1 MIRIRDLYVGYGS
14 EPVLKGVNLDI
25 EPGGINV
32 LLGPNGSGKTTLLK
46 TVMGLLK
53 PLKGHVSVMGLEPYG
68 NPVEV
73 RRSIGYLPEED
84 IVYHSLKV
92 KEYLGFVAR
101 VYGVPRDRFEESI
114 GRVMDAFMIR
124 DYSGQAIG
132 ELSHGLKRRVM
143 LAAAFVHDPPILLLD
158 EPFIG
163 IDPRIAKALKI
174 ALKEKAKEGKTI
186 LVTTHVLELAEAL
199 ADHVILIYKGE
210 VRARG
215 SVKEVVHQAGASGL
229 EEAFLNLTM
238 SSELV
243 KELVQALIG
252 S

>member
-1 MIRIRDLYVGYGS
+1 M
-14 EPVLKGVNLDI
+14 KGINLDI
-25 EPGGINV
+25 EPGKINV

-46 TVMGLLK
+46 TILGILK
-53 PLKGHVSVMGLEPYG
+53 PMKGLVSVNGLDPSK

-73 RRSIGYLPEED
+73 RKMIGYLPEED
-84 IVYHSLKV
+84 IVYHSLRV

-101 VYGVPRDRFEESI
+101 VYGVPRDKHEESI

-124 DYSGQAIG
+124 DHCNQPIG

-143 LAAAFVHDPPILLLD
+143 LAAAFVHDPPIILLD

-174 ALKEKAKEGKTI
+174 ALREKAKDGKTI
-186 LVTTHVLELAEAL
+186 LVTMHNLELAEVI
-199 ADHVILIYKGE
+199 ADRIMLIYKGE
-210 VRARG
+210 VRAVG
-215 SVKEVVHQAGASGL
+215 SVKEVIDQAGASGL
-229 EEAFLNLTM
+229 EEAFLTLTR
-238 SSELV
+238 SNELV
-243 KELVQALIG
+243 RELVQALLG